1 MLGKIE
7 GKRRKE
13 WQRMR
18 LLDSIRD
25 SMDMNL
31 MKLQEIVVDKGARH
45 ATVHDVAE
53 SDMTLRLNNSGS
65 KYESEVMG

>member
-1 MLGKIE
+1 MEKTLVLRMIE

-25 SMDMNL
+25 SMDMHVS
-31 MKLQEIVVDKGARH
+31 KLKEIAEDKGARH
-45 ATVHDVAE
+45 ATVHDVTKNE
-53 SDMTLRLNNSGS
+53 T
-65 KYESEVMG
+65 